1 MIFFRSHYVHFYLQQ
16 NMSTFVGT
24 NFRRDVALNEP
35 VIDQAEF
42 PVFTSTAGAPTDLI
56 TFTDNNFN
64 DLVSVEIESI
74 TLRGQSVDAHKFIIS
89 TKGSESDVLG
99 SYLVKAKINGETVN
113 FSCSVPVQA
122 SANTEAPISYKAGKQ
137 IISLPASSTGVVSF
151 DGGTKVC
158 NARFSAVGNVY
169 VQFDDVG
176 KPDAS
181 WNGKYAFGSS
191 KVTVVLNNV
200 TDPTLSA
207 FSLSITQ
214 GDSAGEVKTIKS
226 LVIDSVKIAC
236 DSHTAATKTAAG
248 EIRTQSVV
256 LGIKQIVGTLGDDS
270 EFELSNVSLTV
281 GNSTAVA
288 LALKFLDSI
297 SGLEAVQLSST
308 SSNVSLAGGA
318 SITVGTV
325 EFLSPTLVFSGTN
338 SAPIYG
344 KFVQTEVS
352 ASTAGDFTAFPSYA
366 SIAAGAVGSGS
377 VSVPLFFVP
386 NEFSFDEH
394 LRFRDA
400 SKADVVTIAAGW
412 TYYDKLVEPFG
423 ASVLNVN
430 KDAGFIIPVAEDGT
444 ISSKYVRISDLYQK
458 LLSAKN
464 DDIADLAD
472 RLHALEV
479 AARYTTS
486 DVLENEDE
494 PEAIRLLNI
503 KDKYSVL
510 DISDLM

>member
-1 MIFFRSHYVHFYLQQ
+1 
-16 NMSTFVGT
+16 MSTFVGT
-24 NFRRDVALNEP
+24 NFKRDVALNEP
-35 VIDQAEF
+35 VINKAEF
-42 PVFTSTAGAPTDLI
+42 PVFTSAARSAADLI
-56 TFTDNNFN
+56 TFSDNNVS

-74 TLRGQSVDAHKFIIS
+74 TLQGQSVDAHKFVIS
-89 TKGSESDVLG
+89 TKGGASASDALG

-113 FSCSVPVQA
+113 FSCSVPAQA

-137 IISLPASSTGVVSF
+137 IISLPASSSGVVSF

-158 NARFSAVGNVY
+158 NATFSAVDNVY

-176 KPDAS
+176 KPDAT

-207 FSLSITQ
+207 FSLSVSQ
-214 GDSAGEVKTIKS
+214 GASADEVKTIKS
-226 LVIDSVKIAC
+226 LVINSVKIAC
-236 DSHTAATKTAAG
+236 DDHTTATKTAAG
-248 EIRTQSVV
+248 EMRTKSIV

-270 EFELSNVSLTV
+270 EFELSDVSLTV
-281 GNSTAVA
+281 QNSTAVV
-288 LALKFLDSI
+288 LTLKFLDSI

-308 SSNVSLAGGA
+308 SLGVSLVGDA
-318 SITVGTV
+318 SVTVGTV
-325 EFLSPTLVFSGTN
+325 KFLVPTLVFSGTN

-352 ASTAGDFTAFPSYA
+352 PSTAGVFTAFPSFA
-366 SIAAGAVGSGS
+366 SIAAGAVDSS
-377 VSVPLFFVP
+377 TVSVPLFFVP

-400 SKADVVTIAAGW
+400 SKADVVTVAAGW

-464 DDIADLAD
+464 DSVVDLAD

-486 DVLENEDE
+486 DVLEDEDE
-494 PEAIRLLNI
+494 PEAIRLLGI

-510 DISDLM
+510 DISELV